1 MTIRSRLLLFLLP
14 PMIAAILFI
23 SSALAYYW
31 YQELLEGFRTRLR
44 SAIVTSSA
52 MIHPD
57 EIPSSNAK
65 INKNPRAFLSEAL
78 KEIQAELD
86 ITRLYIIQ
94 MKPDPR
100 REEEGFPYL
109 FHTVA
114 LSPSEP
120 AQKPHVPTCAKS
132 HLPFFTR
139 EVFITPIYKAK
150 DGSKIM
156 TGYAPIL
163 DAEEKVIAV
172 VAADVNVK
180 IIDKKLHEGLWM
192 IALSSGMTMLLIT
205 TILFII
211 ANKIAHPVQ
220 KLNNSALTIAGGG
233 YGQQIQVKGPKEI
246 AELSNTLSTMSE
258 CLYENINRL
267 KENSLL
273 KEKMYGEY
281 ECALFL
287 QNHMLQK
294 VIDECDNDAIG
305 LKAISFFSR
314 NPRGLLLDLPETSEK
329 EALRIHLVEAK
340 DKGFEEMYQLLTNYK
355 LFKENP
361 KNDLGEEFPFL
372 QLSLDKEKQHMSVR
386 SNQFIAPFVWSTK
399 QQKLLDYKAKTFAL
413 EPGDFFFL
421 SSSGLVSFFEGKEEI
436 ATLLVKVLKFFAED
450 GLEICV
456 SMLQKELSFATKRK
470 ELLHDMHLLAFQ
482 LLY

>member
-14 PMIAAILFI
+14 PMIAAILFVA
-23 SSALAYYW
+23 STLSYYW
-31 YQELLEGFRTRLR
+31 YQELIEGFKTRLR
-44 SAIVTSSA
+44 SAIVTSSS

-57 EIPSSNAK
+57 EIPTAETK
-65 INKNPRAFLSEAL
+65 KNKSPRAFLYDAL
-78 KEIQAELD
+78 KEIQEELD
-86 ITRLYIIQ
+86 ITHLYIIQ
-94 MKPDPR
+94 MKPNINGK
-100 REEEGFPYL
+100 ESGFPYL

-114 LSPSEP
+114 LSPIELAQEP
-120 AQKPHVPTCAKS
+120 LVPHFAQS
-132 HLPFFTR
+132 RLPFFTR
-139 EVFITPIYKAK
+139 EVFITPVYKGK

-156 TGYAPIL
+156 TGYAPII
-163 DAEEKVIAV
+163 DTHENVIGV
-172 VAADVNVK
+172 IAADVSVK
-180 IIDKKLHEGLWM
+180 IIDKKLHQGLWM
-192 IALSSGMTMLLIT
+192 IALSSGLTILLIT

-220 KLNNSALTIAGGG
+220 KLNNSALTIAGGQ
-233 YGQQIQVKGPKEI
+233 YGEQIQVKGPKEI
-246 AELSNTLSTMSE
+246 EDLSNTLSTMSE
-258 CLYENINRL
+258 CLLENINRL

-294 VIDECDNDAIG
+294 VVDECENDAIG

-314 NPRGLLLDLPETSEK
+314 NPRGLLLDIPETAEK
-329 EALRIHLVEAK
+329 EEVKIHLVEAK
-340 DKGFEEMYQLLTNYK
+340 EKGFEEMYELLTNYK

-361 KNDLGEEFPFL
+361 KNDLAEEFPFL
-372 QLSLDKEKQHMSVR
+372 QISLHKESHDLSFQ
-386 SNQFIAPFVWSTK
+386 SNQFLPPLIWSTK
-399 QQKLLDYKAKTFAL
+399 QQKLLDTKAKTITL
-413 EPGDFFFL
+413 EPGDLFFL
-421 SSSGLVSFFEGKEEI
+421 PSSGLLKFFEGKEQVAE
-436 ATLLVKVLKFFAED
+436 LLIKVLKFFAED

-470 ELLHDMHLLAFQ
+470 ELLQDMHLLAFQ

>member
-14 PMIAAILFI
+14 PMIAAILFV

-31 YQELLEGFRTRLR
+31 YQELLEGFQTRLR

-52 MIHPD
+52 LIHPD
-57 EIPSSNAK
+57 EIPIVENK
-65 INKNPRAFLSEAL
+65 KNKNPKNFLSKAL
-78 KEIQAELD
+78 KDIQAELD
-86 ITRLYIIQ
+86 ITHLYIIQ
-94 MKPDPR
+94 MKPNLKQ
-100 REEEGFPYL
+100 EESAFPYL
-109 FHTVA
+109 FHSVA
-114 LSPSEP
+114 LSPFEK
-120 AQKPHVPTCAKS
+120 AQEPHVPHFAQS
-132 HLPFFTR
+132 HLPFFTH
-139 EVFITPIYKAK
+139 EVFITSVYKAK

-163 DAEEKVIAV
+163 DAQENVVGVIA
-172 VAADVNVK
+172 ADISLK

-192 IALSSGMTMLLIT
+192 IALSSGMTILLIT

-220 KLNNSALTIAGGG
+220 KLNNSALAIAGGG
-233 YGQQIQVKGPKEI
+233 YGQQIQVNGPKEI
-246 AELSNTLSTMSE
+246 VELSNTLSTMSE

-294 VIDECDNDAIG
+294 VIDECEHDAIG

-314 NPRGLLLDLPETSEK
+314 NPRGLLLDLPQTDEK
-329 EALRIHLVEAK
+329 DQLLIHLVEAK

-361 KNDLGEEFPFL
+361 QTNLGEEFPSL
-372 QLSLDKEKQHMSVR
+372 QLALHKETHQMSIR
-386 SNQFIAPFVWSTK
+386 ANQFLAPFIWSTK
-399 QQKLLDYKAKTFAL
+399 QQKLHEPKSTTFAL
-413 EPGDFFFL
+413 EPGDLFFL
-421 SSSGLVSFFEGKEEI
+421 SSSGLFHFFKGKEEI
-436 ATLLVKVLKFFAED
+436 ASILIKVLKFFAED

-456 SMLQKELSFATKRK
+456 GMLQKELSFATKRK

>member
-1 MTIRSRLLLFLLP
+1 MTIRSRLLFFLLP

-57 EIPSSNAK
+57 EIPASDAK
-65 INKNPRAFLSEAL
+65 KNKNPRAFLFEAL

-86 ITRLYIIQ
+86 ITHLYIIQ
-94 MKPDPR
+94 MKPNLKH
-100 REEEGFPYL
+100 EESAFPYL

-114 LSPSEP
+114 LSPSEH
-120 AQKPHVPTCAKS
+120 AQEPHVPLFAQS
-132 HLPFFTR
+132 HLPFFTQ

-163 DAEEKVIAV
+163 DAQESVIGV
-172 VAADVNVK
+172 VAADASVK

-192 IALSSGMTMLLIT
+192 IALSSGMTILIIT

-220 KLNNSALTIAGGG
+220 KLNNSALAIAGGG

-246 AELSNTLSTMSE
+246 VELSNTLSTMSE

-294 VIDECDNDAIG
+294 VIDECDTDAIG

-314 NPRGLLLDLPETSEK
+314 NPRGLLLDLPETEDQ
-329 EALRIHLVEAK
+329 EQILIHLVEAK

-361 KNDLGEEFPFL
+361 KTDLGDEFPFL
-372 QLSLDKEKQHMSVR
+372 QIFLLKEKHQMAIQ
-386 SNQFIAPFVWSTK
+386 SNQFLPPFIWSTK
-399 QQKLLDYKAKTFAL
+399 QQKLLDTKAKTFTL
-413 EPGDFFFL
+413 EPGDLFFL
-421 SSSGLVSFFEGKEEI
+421 SSSGLVNFFEGKEEI
-436 ATLLVKVLKFFAED
+436 GNLLIKVLKFFAED

-456 SMLQKELSFATKRK
+456 SMLQKELSFATKKK
-470 ELLHDMHLLAFQ
+470 ELLHDMHLLCFQ